1 MEVHDITLIQTV
13 IGRVMTVVVAL
24 AFVVVGASVFLPNR
38 SRTSLVGGHLPASE
52 AAQPAPLRSSR
63 SVDPLCNT
71 LAATAGVPTGATI
84 GW

>member
-24 AFVVVGASVFLPNR
+24 AASVFLPNR